1 MLSRLLGMVLGVL
14 LVGLLAW
21 VFLFAMQREKPLPSN
36 LKGWVEMTQAAF
48 GPEKAK
54 QDQQGKPGMESNK
67 ADSAQKNGTADV
79 KQEAKVEETASSLTS
94 RTKNASIKISGQK
107 AKQGNKTR
115 QEHAFSSNASEQAGN
130 QTNATI
136 IRPKANT
143 TLSNKTAQGA
153 DAESTIQGLAANQT
167 ESMAGLSKIETGSR
181 NNSNASFEKGLSSW
195 QVFWKPFQLRSSA
208 QGFAD
213 KLSSMTAID
222 IQVRKQV
229 SNGYQVAF
237 LYKDEQDKR
246 QKVQIIEKETGMD
259 LSLGVEK

>member
-14 LVGLLAW
+14 LVGMVAW
-21 VFLFAMQREKPLPSN
+21 VFLFALQSEGPLPSN
-36 LKGWVEMTQAAF
+36 LKGWAQVTQAAL
-48 GPEKAK
+48 GLKQEKENK
-54 QDQQGKPGMESNK
+54 SGRQQRELKKDNASQRE
-67 ADSAQKNGTADV
+67 GTSE
-79 KQEAKVEETASSLTS
+79 QEAKVEETASSLTS
-94 RTKNASIKISGQK
+94 RSKNASIKIFGQK

-153 DAESTIQGLAANQT
+153 DAEGTTQGLAANQT
-167 ESMAGLSKIETGSR
+167 ESMAGLSQIETGSR

-237 LYKDEQDKR
+237 PYKDEQDKR
-246 QKVQIIEKETGMD
+246 QKVQIIERETGMD
-259 LSLGVEK
+259 LSLGAEK